1 MCTRAVTN
9 TDYASECQD
18 SLSGVGGKSGPGA
31 LCHHYAPP
39 RRGRLLLRSL
49 GVAAVAGAYR
59 GTTGAHGVTTG
70 RVVCTVGA
78 ECDRGQRG
86 GGCGVV
92 RGAPAFGV
100 GTVAS
105 LHGGARGWVT
115 ARHRLS
121 VGGENAVQV
130 GNRGWPLACVLLA
143 SSCQCGRVFL
153 GKAYVSIEKHP
164 KRQTAHWQFI
174 QRCGRAGSTHSGG
187 LVHGSIEGRGPVPS
201 AQPLCLQASTKSQV
215 EVH

>member
-1 MCTRAVTN
+1 VCTRAVTN

-153 GKAYVSIEKHP
+153 GKHMYRSRNTLNGRRP
-164 KRQTAHWQFI
+164 RSSTAVVE
-174 QRCGRAGSTHSGG
+174 CAAPSGSVGDSDSDCS
-187 LVHGSIEGRGPVPS
+187 VAVAWYRD
-201 AQPLCLQASTKSQV
+201 
-215 EVH
+215 